1 MMDKTTLDFK
11 KHEELFK
18 EKTGKEFIF
27 FYEKFYPKLVYYTSR
42 MCQDYDKALD
52 ISTDS
57 FMIAFEKIDKYDKE
71 KAQFSTWLFTIAKNL
86 TLQDIKNTKKTVSI
100 DVEIDEEG
108 STLKDF
114 ITEVESNEE
123 YYDLIEKKANSMK
136 SKIDLLKEPYK
147 SVIEMREIQKM
158 SYKDIAD
165 KVGINLST
173 LKSRIRNARQI
184 LIKDTKKEFEVLE
197 EFYQ

>member
-1 MMDKTTLDFK
+1 MNMEV
-11 KHEELFK
+11 KHFAQTRISLTEL
-18 EKTGKEFIF
+18 
-27 FYEKFYPKLVYYTSR
+27 
-42 MCQDYDKALD
+42 
-52 ISTDS
+52 
-57 FMIAFEKIDKYDKE
+57 
-71 KAQFSTWLFTIAKNL
+71 
-86 TLQDIKNTKKTVSI
+86 
-100 DVEIDEEG
+100 
-108 STLKDF
+108 
-114 ITEVESNEE
+114 ESNEE
-123 YYDLIEKKANSMK
+123 YYVLIEKKASSMK